1 VGIPS
6 SELDQARADVE
17 AVLMPD
23 TFSVLTVGTTTVGV
37 SMGQSRRTNADS
49 ETDTVPCRLRK
60 LNGSEVLTDE
70 GGRILADY
78 ELTVPLNTEI
88 TEQQE
93 GIHESAATGATT
105 RLRIAFVD
113 ARSSFALESHV
124 LCKYVGEGQ
133 G

>member
-37 SMGQSRRTNADS
+37 SMGQSR
-49 ETDTVPCRLRK
+49 RLRK